1 MTEQKEIKIL
11 LVDDDPV
18 FRRAIGK
25 YLSKYPAFE
34 VFEAPDGEEGFRAAK
49 EIHPDLIISDY
60 YMPKIDGIEFCRKV
74 KGDPALSSAIFILL
88 TVEKE
93 VSHKIKGLEQGA
105 DDYIEKSTSATVLMS
120 KVKAFLRIKHL
131 QNELQEE
138 KEKLADA
145 NALLEKNF
153 KELTSILLK
162 IIDFRVPGAADR
174 AWEAKE
180 AAEYICARLGI
191 RNSEKKK
198 IIFAALL
205 HEIGKVGLPDHLVD
219 KNKSGITMEEQ
230 VAFNQYPVIGSMI
243 TSTIS
248 GFKDAASAI
257 YYQYENF
264 DGSGQPESLLGEEIP
279 VGARML
285 RVIVLYEEL
294 IKEGKS
300 AEDIVLELKL
310 AVNKALDPEMASHF
324 IDFLI
329 EKDASRSANKQRV
342 KLDELQ
348 PGMVIAEDI
357 YSSSGLKLLP
367 KGITLQERILQVIT
381 ERNRRDPIIGA
392 IYIFKP
398 AHGS

>member
-18 FRRAIGK
+18 FRNAIGK

-34 VFEAPDGEEGFRAAK
+34 VFGASDGEEGFRVAQ
-49 EIHPDLIISDY
+49 EIRPDLIISDY
-60 YMPKIDGIEFCRKV
+60 YMPGTDGIEFCRRV
-74 KGDPALSSAIFILL
+74 KGDPELSSTIFILL
-88 TVEKE
+88 TIEKE
-93 VSHKIKGLEQGA
+93 ASHKIRGLEQGA

-138 KEKLADA
+138 KKKLADA
-145 NALLEKNF
+145 NALLERNF

-180 AAEYICARLGI
+180 AAEYICGRLNI

-205 HEIGKVGLPDHLVD
+205 HEIGKVGLPDNLVD
-219 KNKSGITMEEQ
+219 KSKSSISMEEL

-257 YYQYENF
+257 YYQYENY
-264 DGSGQPESLLGEEIP
+264 DGSGQPEGLLGEEIP
-279 VGARML
+279 IGARIL
-285 RVIVLYEEL
+285 RAIVLYEEL
-294 IKEGKS
+294 AKEGY
-300 AEDIVLELKL
+300 ATEDIILEMKL
-310 AVNKALDPEMASHF
+310 AVNKALDPEVASHC

-329 EKDASRSANKQRV
+329 EKNKGQSANKQRI

-367 KGITLQERILQVIT
+367 RGVTIQERILQVIT

-392 IYIFKP
+392 IYILKIE
-398 AHGS
+398 

>member
-1 MTEQKEIKIL
+1 MTEHKEIKIL

-18 FRRAIGK
+18 FRNAIGK

-34 VFEAPDGEEGFRAAK
+34 VFGASDGEEGFKAARETK
-49 EIHPDLIISDY
+49 PDLIISDY
-60 YMPKIDGIEFCRKV
+60 YMPKMDGIEFCRKV
-74 KGDPALSSAIFILL
+74 KGDPELSSTIFILL
-88 TVEKE
+88 TIEKE
-93 VSHKIKGLEQGA
+93 VYHKIKGLEQGA

-120 KVKAFLRIKHL
+120 KIKAFLRIKHL

-180 AAEYICARLGI
+180 AVEYICGRLGI

-205 HEIGKVGLPDHLVD
+205 HEIGKVGLPDNLIDRH
-219 KNKSGITMEEQ
+219 KSSIPMEEL

-248 GFKDAASAI
+248 GFKDSASAI

-264 DGSGQPESLLGEEIP
+264 DGSGQPEGLLGEEIP
-279 VGARML
+279 VGARIL
-285 RVIVLYEEL
+285 RTIVMYEEL
-294 IKEGKS
+294 VKESNS
-300 AEDIVLELKL
+300 AEDTILEMKL
-310 AVNKALDPEMASHF
+310 AVNKALDPEIVSHF

-329 EKDASRSANKQRV
+329 EKDKNQSANKLRI

-367 KGITLQERILQVIT
+367 KGVTLQERMLQVIT

-392 IYIFKP
+392 IYVLKP
-398 AHGS
+398 ADNP